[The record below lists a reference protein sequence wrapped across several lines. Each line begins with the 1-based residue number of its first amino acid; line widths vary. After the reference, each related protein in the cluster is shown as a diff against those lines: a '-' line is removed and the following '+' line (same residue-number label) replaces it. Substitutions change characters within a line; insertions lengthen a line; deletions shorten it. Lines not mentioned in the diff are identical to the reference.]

1 MEEQLPTRTQSENAY
16 SQPVVVEEE
25 EKGISLADIWRMI
38 VKHWKGLGLFTLA
51 GILAAGVYA
60 FAIKKP
66 VWSSTGTAIVLVKNP
81 TSSGT
86 ETDGFTNAEYNYS
99 LQLATTCA
107 KYVMGSDTVY
117 KAIVEDVKAEGTWGT
132 EFTVNGMKKLVSAT
146 ASATT
151 SSLTSSPVV
160 TVTASTSNAEFSKFL
175 VDSMLENGIDYASTD
190 DNYKALFGTNG
201 VKLVNYAT
209 TPTDTSMSKFTIVL
223 IGLAA
228 GLVAGV
234 AYSII
239 FEVADTHVVS
249 SKEIEADTGVKVIG
263 IVPDIEAAYGERKH
277 KKGKRHH
284 AA

>member
-1 MEEQLPTRTQSENAY
+1 M
-16 SQPVVVEEE
+16 
-25 EKGISLADIWRMI
+25 
-38 VKHWKGLGLFTLA
+38 
-51 GILAAGVYA
+51 
-60 FAIKKP
+60 
-66 VWSSTGTAIVLVKNP
+66 
-81 TSSGT
+81 
-86 ETDGFTNAEYNYS
+86 
-99 LQLATTCA
+99 
-107 KYVMGSDTVY
+107 
-117 KAIVEDVKAEGTWGT
+117 
-132 EFTVNGMKKLVSAT
+132 
-146 ASATT
+146 
-151 SSLTSSPVV
+151 
-160 TVTASTSNAEFSKFL
+160 
-175 VDSMLENGIDYASTD
+175 
-190 DNYKALFGTNG
+190 FGTNG